1 MSRPNAVVPA
11 MNCSEGSMLWKSIST
26 GKSLSEVLIITS
38 TIYTPGTGH
47 RLMRIDLAQI
57 STKGCLFYLIIL

>member
-26 GKSLSEVLIITS
+26 GKSLSEALIIAS
-38 TIYTPGTGH
+38 TIYTPGH
-47 RLMRIDLAQI
+47 RLMRIDLVQN
-57 STKGCLFYLIIL
+57 STKGCLFFYLIIS